1 MRVGS
6 LEFSPATWPT
16 VVTLCLLGVLLAL
29 GFWQLDR
36 AEQKRALLARYASG
50 KGQAVLRL
58 EPGMTRFEGLAYQR
72 AAAGGRY
79 DSAHQ
84 FLLDNRTH
92 EGLAGYH
99 VLTPLVLDGSNQAVL
114 VDRGWVPVGASRE
127 RLPAVAVDEA
137 PRQVRG
143 LLRLPPK
150 RVFMLGDE
158 EPRGRWPYR
167 IQHVDIE
174 ALGRELG
181 YPLLPV
187 LLLLD
192 PDEDDGYVRDW
203 RPLHFGPE
211 RNIGYAVQW
220 FGLAAALL
228 VIYLVVNT
236 HRIDRQE

>member
-6 LEFSPATWPT
+6 LEFSPSIWPT
-16 VVTLCLLGVLLAL
+16 VITLCLLGVLLSL

-36 AEQKRALLARYASG
+36 AQQKRALLARYASG
-50 KGQAVLRL
+50 GSQAALRL
-58 EPGMTRFEGLAYQR
+58 RPGLSSFEGLAYQR
-72 AAAGGRY
+72 AEAAGRY

-99 VLTPLVLDGSNQAVL
+99 VLTPLVLDGSSQAVL
-114 VDRGWVPVGASRE
+114 VDRGWVPVGASRD
-127 RLPAVAVDEA
+127 RLPDVAVGEA
-137 PRQVRG
+137 PREVRG

-150 RVFMLGDE
+150 RVFMLGEE
-158 EPRGRWPYR
+158 EPRRRWPYR
-167 IQHVDIE
+167 IQHVAVP
-174 ALGRELG
+174 ALEKELG

-187 LLLLD
+187 ILLLE
-192 PDEDDGYVRDW
+192 PQAPDGYVRDW

-236 HRIDRQE
+236 HRIDNEQ